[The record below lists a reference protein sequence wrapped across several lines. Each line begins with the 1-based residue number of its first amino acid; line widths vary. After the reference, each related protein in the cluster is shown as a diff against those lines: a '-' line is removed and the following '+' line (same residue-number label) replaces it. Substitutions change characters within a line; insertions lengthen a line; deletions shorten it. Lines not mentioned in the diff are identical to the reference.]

1 MARKAKVWI
10 PRVEGARTRR
20 MARLARRALEAYDLR
35 VATLEPLGV
44 SQNWMFR
51 LRTED
56 GRRFAVRV
64 NRPGMRTPLDIASE
78 MHWLAALRRD
88 TDLVVPDP
96 LPDRDGRCVQVVSGP
111 GLEPD
116 AIVEHAVSVF
126 GWIDGAT
133 VGDHLGPATARGMG
147 TALGRLQD
155 HADRFVPPVPFT
167 ASRLERAYTFGARPD
182 VLDEG
187 APEHPWFPPERRKLI
202 ERTAVRVQ
210 AQIDAIHADRAALR
224 FLHIDLHAANV
235 KRLPRGQGLA
245 LLDFDDSRWAHPAQD
260 VAIALYYLWVRPRGE
275 ALWDAWAEGY
285 ASVRGD
291 LPADR
296 ATLETL
302 VAGRQVDL
310 LSFVLDARLLADS
323 AMPAWL
329 DRVEE
334 RLRRLEPA

>member
-1 MARKAKVWI
+1 MAQKPKVWI
-10 PRVEGARTRR
+10 PRVEGATTRR

-35 VATLEPLGV
+35 VASLAPLGV
-44 SQNWMFR
+44 SQNWMFE

-88 TDLVVPDP
+88 TDLVVPEP
-96 LPDRDGRCVQVVSGP
+96 IPDRDGRPVQVVAGP
-111 GLEPD
+111 GRQPGVIED
-116 AIVEHAVSVF
+116 HAIAVF

-133 VGDHLGPATARGMG
+133 VGDRIGPRTARAMG
-147 TALGRLQD
+147 EALGRLQD

-167 ASRLERAYTFGARPD
+167 TSRLARAYTFGSRPE

-187 APEHPWFPPERRKLI
+187 APEHPWFPRERRERI
-202 ERTAVRVQ
+202 ERAAVRVQ
-210 AQIDAIHADRAALR
+210 GRIDALHADPAALR

-235 KRLPRGQGLA
+235 KRQPGGGLA

-260 VAIALYYLWVRPRGE
+260 VGIALYYLWVRPRGE

-310 LSFVLDARLLADS
+310 LSFVLEARLLADS

-334 RLRRLEPA
+334 RLRRLEPR